1 MLSEGRNVRQMWAS
15 NHRAT
20 SSALRSSWGND
31 FRKQEQSAAFDLSP
45 SRAHRGPWGRR
56 SISAAINICV
66 SACLFICLHIHLG
79 SVPKSGIAGFNDV
92 WCIFILL
99 QFGKLSVKEMMLT
112 AQPPKCLFPAEYIP
126 DRGCPSP
133 QRRQTFTPLA
143 VSEALDQPTCTSNDT
158 ARQGRKQEWGL
169 SLKSLHLGR
178 YH

>member
-56 SISAAINICV
+56 SISAVINICV

-112 AQPPKCLFPAEYIP
+112 AQPQSVCSLQNTYQTEDAHLH
-126 DRGCPSP
+126 RG
-133 QRRQTFTPLA
+133 
-143 VSEALDQPTCTSNDT
+143 D
-158 ARQGRKQEWGL
+158 KH
-169 SLKSLHLGR
+169 SLHWLSVRRWTSPPALPMTPPGKGGNR
-178 YH
+178 NGGCL